1 MISIIGLRYEDLL
14 YEESAEVA
22 EAIEL
27 ADPAVVQARNRRHL
41 RAFDLDVKKKNFTDY
56 APAVDQETFKVEIYD
71 DIVKIRQRNA
81 EYAMLNM
88 YKK

>member
-1 MISIIGLRYEDLL
+1 
-14 YEESAEVA
+14 
-22 EAIEL
+22 
-27 ADPAVVQARNRRHL
+27 
-41 RAFDLDVKKKNFTDY
+41 LDVKKKNFTDY